1 MEGYELECAEVFL
14 KEQEK
19 LLGEQVF
26 ETVEEVMDFFED
38 CFATVLDSVKDIREY
53 LDENGMDV
61 QGMSDDEILDSAE
74 VFELPS
80 GKYLVVEA

>member
-1 MEGYELECAEVFL
+1 MEGYEAECAEVFL

-19 LLGEQVF
+19 LLGEKVLD
-26 ETVEEVMDFFED
+26 TVEEAMDFLED
-38 CFATVLDSVKDIREY
+38 CFAVVLDSVKDIREY
-53 LDENGMDV
+53 WDENGMDI

-74 VFELPS
+74 VFELPC